1 MKCSQCGAELA
12 PGARYCGECW
22 AVVTSPQPAEPPP
35 AGIDARTAGSDTSA
49 RVGRLVVEIGPDEGK
64 EFRLRGTMRIGRSED
79 SEITLADAQASR
91 HHAAISP
98 EPGGFTIQDLNS
110 SNGTFVNGKRLDAP
124 RLLKDGD
131 RLRLANT
138 VLAFRWESPP
148 LAQAPP
154 APALATPPVTP
165 PAADYD
171 MVPTTEVAW
180 QTPPAGVQEPHDP
193 QTAEPQKGIP
203 IGRIVLGA
211 GLVIV
216 FLAVAAAAAYFLL
229 GNSDGE
235 KSSSPGGEPPA
246 AITQVVTSAP
256 TWIVTKIVTSE
267 PVATATA
274 SATETAAPTVTPT
287 ETQVPTFTPTTL
299 PTVTPT
305 PAPSGPAF
313 GSITFARDKTDANE
327 PIDPTNTFPAGTLR
341 VYALFD
347 YEGMSTDLEWG
358 RTWYRNGE
366 EYVAKTE
373 SWSGKE
379 SGTWS
384 LWLFRTS
391 GDPLVPATYELRLYI
406 QGKEVQSATFVI
418 TE

>member
-138 VLAFRWESPP
+138 VLAFRWDSPP

-154 APALATPPVTP
+154 APALATPPVTT
-165 PAADYD
+165 PAAD
-171 MVPTTEVAW
+171 
-180 QTPPAGVQEPHDP
+180 
-193 QTAEPQKGIP
+193 
-203 IGRIVLGA
+203 
-211 GLVIV
+211 
-216 FLAVAAAAAYFLL
+216 
-229 GNSDGE
+229 
-235 KSSSPGGEPPA
+235 
-246 AITQVVTSAP
+246 
-256 TWIVTKIVTSE
+256 
-267 PVATATA
+267 
-274 SATETAAPTVTPT
+274 
-287 ETQVPTFTPTTL
+287 
-299 PTVTPT
+299 
-305 PAPSGPAF
+305 
-313 GSITFARDKTDANE
+313 
-327 PIDPTNTFPAGTLR
+327 
-341 VYALFD
+341 
-347 YEGMSTDLEWG
+347 
-358 RTWYRNGE
+358 
-366 EYVAKTE
+366 
-373 SWSGKE
+373 
-379 SGTWS
+379 
-384 LWLFRTS
+384 
-391 GDPLVPATYELRLYI
+391 
-406 QGKEVQSATFVI
+406 
-418 TE
+418 